1 MATRLKLMEIDNTVI
16 VRFEGIYNNWAN
28 PLVSNEGFNA
38 NVVSIL
44 KNLCLSLLNDMK
56 TMGCHVIGKWQ
67 YDEETKTWVEMSA
80 LTALFH
86 MKLQKYKPYLKVFSD
101 EFVNVS
107 STIQRVHSGSN
118 DGVSRSASENSPIT
132 AAPITSAPTEASQW
146 NIDNPNVKGGTQ
158 FNQHHSNTENVTDP
172 RVQLE
177 ILKFN
182 VDQLNL
188 TTIANMIVRS
198 VVEEYNTVY

>member
-1 MATRLKLMEIDNTVI
+1 MATKLKLMEIDNSVI
-16 VRFEGIYNNWAN
+16 TLFSTAYDNWAN
-28 PLVSNEGFNA
+28 PLVSNEDFNE
-38 NVVSIL
+38 NVVSVL

-67 YDEETKTWVEMSA
+67 YDEETETWLDMSA
-80 LTALFH
+80 LSSLFH
-86 MKLQKYKPYLKVFSD
+86 MKLQKYKPYVKVFD
-101 EFVNVS
+101 NEFAKIS
-107 STIQRVHSGSN
+107 ATILRSHSGSN

>member
-1 MATRLKLMEIDNTVI
+1 MATRLKQMEIDNTV
-16 VRFEGIYNNWAN
+16 VTMFTTAYDNWAN

-44 KNLCLSLLNDMK
+44 KNLCISLLNDMK

-67 YDEETKTWVEMSA
+67 YDEETETWLEMSA
-80 LTALFH
+80 LSALFR
-86 MKLQKYKPYLKVFSD
+86 MKLQKYKPYVKVFD
-101 EFVNVS
+101 NEFAKLS
-107 STIQRVHSGSN
+107 TTIQRVHSGSN

-132 AAPITSAPTEASQW
+132 SQPITSAPIEASEW
-146 NIDNPNVKGGTQ
+146 NLLNPDVKGGSQ
-158 FNQHHSNTENVTDP
+158 YNRHFADSENVIDP

-188 TTIANMIVRS
+188 TSIANMIVRS
-198 VVEEYNTVY
+198 VVEEYNTIY

>member
-1 MATRLKLMEIDNTVI
+1 MKLKKMPLTSDIVQYFMDEYNIFRNTYWDDVDTDVLTTLQSQI
-16 VRFEGIYNNWAN
+16 QMLFDTYVT
-28 PLVSNEGFNA
+28 L
-38 NVVSIL
+38 
-44 KNLCLSLLNDMK
+44 
-56 TMGCHVIGKWQ
+56 GCHVIGKWQ
-67 YDEETKTWVEMSA
+67 YDEESEEYIAEADVFK
-80 LTALFH
+80 ALFAL
-86 MKLQKYKPYLKVFSD
+86 KLQKYKPYVKVFSD
-101 EFVNVS
+101 EFANIS

-132 AAPITSAPTEASQW
+132 AAPITNAPTEASHW

>member
-1 MATRLKLMEIDNTVI
+1 MATRLKQMEIDNTV
-16 VRFEGIYNNWAN
+16 VTMFSTDYDAWAN
-28 PLVSNEGFNA
+28 PLVSNEGFNSD
-38 NVVSIL
+38 VVNIL
-44 KNLCLSLLNDMK
+44 KNLCISLLNDMK

-67 YDEETKTWVEMSA
+67 YDEETQSWVEQSA
-80 LTALFH
+80 LSALFH
-86 MKLQKYKPYLKVFSD
+86 MKLQKYKPYVKVFES
-101 EFVNVS
+101 EFVKLS
-107 STIQRVHSGSN
+107 ATIQRVHSGSN

-132 AAPITSAPTEASQW
+132 AQPITSAPTEASQW

-198 VVEEYNTVY
+198 VVEEYNTIY